1 MFITSHYRTRFR
13 ASWNHSRSSH
23 HISFIYTLIS
33 CYIPTNDKV
42 FQKFF
47 LPCFPNKILY
57 SFYLSMCAS
66 TRLVDLTLL
75 NSIAYFRY
83 WHIQLQFFR
92 LPQRRFWSFMSSG
105 MSHWS
110 PWSASPLKTKELR
123 SFETLSATHPK
134 TQPHTSGDLN
144 PNLHFATDF
153 SRSDLL
159 KLLMICATLTSS

>member
-1 MFITSHYRTRFR
+1 MFRSGSYTIRFR

-33 CYIPTNDKV
+33 GYIPTNEKD

-47 LPCFPNKILY
+47 LSRFPNNILY
-57 SFYLSMCAS
+57 TFCLSMCAS
-66 TRLVDLTLL
+66 TRLVDSILL

-83 WHIQLQFFR
+83 CHIQLQVFR
-92 LPQRRFWSFMSSG
+92 FSQRCCWRSKSSG

-110 PWSASPLKTKELR
+110 PSSDSPLKTKELR
-123 SFETLSATHPK
+123 PFEAPSDTHPK
-134 TQPHTSGDLN
+134 TQPHISGHLN

-153 SRSDLL
+153 YR
-159 KLLMICATLTSS
+159 